1 VQAQILNLLIVAC
14 HRADELQL
22 AGVE

>member
-1 VQAQILNLLIVAC
+1 VQAQILNLLIDAC